1 MSVRASILQ
10 ETEERMRREILEG
23 PEHAF
28 FAGIPVLRA
37 DEGDI
42 AAAAERAL
50 AETGLCLVCEVSGGP
65 VPVCPGD
72 IVPWNASV
80 AIGEVPAVNRAGTSG
95 KTADLAL
102 EALLRTYATEGRG
115 EAVFS
120 AHEIEPFR
128 ERVAEK
134 DVVGWL
140 IRGEVHVVPLSDGAD
155 GEEPPSGTD
164 F

>member
-1 MSVRASILQ
+1 MSAKRDSFIQ
-10 ETEERMRREILEG
+10 EAEERMAREILEG

-42 AAAAERAL
+42 EAAAKRAL

-80 AIGEVPAVNRAGTSG
+80 AVTEIPALNRAGTSG

-102 EALLRTYATEGRG
+102 EALLRTYATEGRP
-115 EAVFS
+115 EAVF
-120 AHEIEPFR
+120 AAQEVEPLR
-128 ERVAEK
+128 ERIDGK
-134 DVVGWL
+134 QFVGYAVH
-140 IRGEVHVVPLSDGAD
+140 GEVHVVPLGGDD
-155 GEEPPSGTD
+155 LPPDPD

>member
-1 MSVRASILQ
+1 MTAKRNSFIQ
-10 ETEERMRREILEG
+10 EAEEAMAREIIEG
-23 PEHAF
+23 PAHAF

-72 IVPWNASV
+72 AVPWTASV
-80 AIGEVPAVNRAGTSG
+80 SIAEVPAVNRAGSTG

-102 EALLRTYATEGRG
+102 EALLGAYATEGRG
-115 EAVFS
+115 LACFTAQQVES
-120 AHEIEPFR
+120 FR
-128 ERVAEK
+128 TPERG
-134 DVVGWL
+134 VVGYTVT
-140 IRGEVHVVPLSDGAD
+140 GEVHVMPLSAGAG
-155 GEEPPSGTD
+155 GEASPFDPD

>member
-1 MSVRASILQ
+1 MTVRPSILQ
-10 ETEERMRREILEG
+10 QAEEAMAREILEG

-42 AAAAERAL
+42 EAAAKRAL

-72 IVPWNASV
+72 AVPWDASV
-80 AIGEVPAVNRAGTSG
+80 SIAEVPAVNRAAGDSA

-102 EALLRTYATEGRG
+102 EALLRAHATLHPDCF
-115 EAVFS
+115 FS
-120 AHEIEPFR
+120 AQEAEPFR
-128 ERVAEK
+128 VPEK
-134 DVVGWL
+134 GVVGYTV
-140 IRGEVHVVPLSDGAD
+140 RGAVHVVPLSGGAD
-155 GEEPPSGTD
+155 GEPG